1 MAIKIVYRTCEY
13 DTDLITQT
21 FDYIRPEYKLDSS
34 KDVLVK
40 VGDINVYELIQSN
53 ADCAL
58 DKILDKFLMRDNIDN
73 HVVQLVDDKPYEC
86 ANINV
91 DLSDLGSAYEKMDV
105 LREKYNIPA
114 NYSSFGDIVNYLQ
127 SIKNEVDKRAFQLEQ
142 EKVQKEEF
150 YKGVKKNENE
160 EKTTFEE
167 SKQTT
172 I

>member
-13 DTDLITQT
+13 DCDSAQT

-34 KDVLVK
+34 KDILVK
-40 VGDINVYELIQSN
+40 TGDINVYELIQSN

-73 HVVQLVDDKPYEC
+73 HVIQLVDDKPYEC

-91 DLSDLGSAYEKMDV
+91 DLSDLGSAYEKMDS
-105 LREKYNIPA
+105 LRDRYNIPA
-114 NYSSFGDIVNYLQ
+114 NYTSFGDIVNYLQ
-127 SIKNEVDKRAFQLEQ
+127 SIKNEVDKRAVQLEQ
-142 EKVQKEEF
+142 EKAQKENF

-160 EKTTFEE
+160 EKTTIQE
-167 SKQTT
+167 SK
-172 I
+172 

>member
-1 MAIKIVYRTCEY
+1 MVKIRYRTCEY
-13 DTDLITQT
+13 DSNSAQT

-73 HVVQLVDDKPYEC
+73 HVIQLVDDKPYEC

-91 DLSDLGSAYEKMDV
+91 DLSDLGSAYEKMDA
-105 LREKYNIPA
+105 LRVKYNVPA
-114 NYSSFGDIVNYLQ
+114 NYTSFSDIVNYLQ
-127 SIKNEVDKRAFQLEQ
+127 SIKNEVDKRAIQLEQ
-142 EKVQKEEF
+142 EKAQKENF
-150 YKGVKKNENE
+150 YKKGIKENENE
-160 EKTTFEE
+160 KKTIIEE

>member
-13 DTDLITQT
+13 NTDLITQT

-34 KDVLVK
+34 KGVLVK

-58 DKILDKFLMRDNIDN
+58 DKVLDKFLMRDNIDN
-73 HVVQLVDDKPYEC
+73 HVIQLVDDKPYEC

-91 DLSDLGSAYEKMDV
+91 DLSDLGSAYEKMDL
-105 LREKYNIPA
+105 LREKYNVPA
-114 NYSSFGDIVNYLQ
+114 NYTSFGDIVNYLQ
-127 SIKNEVDKRAFQLEQ
+127 SIKNEVDKRAIQLEQ
-142 EKVQKEEF
+142 ENAQKENF

-160 EKTTFEE
+160 AKTTNEE
-167 SKQTT
+167 SK
-172 I
+172 

>member
-1 MAIKIVYRTCEY
+1 MAIKIVYRVAEY
-13 DTDLITQT
+13 DTNSAQT

-34 KDVLVK
+34 KDILVK
-40 VGDINVYELIQSN
+40 VGDINVYDLIQSN
-53 ADCAL
+53 VDCAL

-73 HVVQLVDDKPYEC
+73 HVIQLVSDKPYEC

-91 DLSDLGSAYEKMDV
+91 DLSDLGSAYEKMDA

-127 SIKNEVDKRAFQLEQ
+127 SIKNEVDKRAIQLEQ
-142 EKVQKEEF
+142 EMAQNENF

-160 EKTTFEE
+160 EKKTFEE
-167 SKQTT
+167 SQQAS

>member
-1 MAIKIVYRTCEY
+1 MVKIKYRVCEY
-13 DTDLITQT
+13 DSDSAQT
-21 FDYIRPEYKLDSS
+21 FDYVRPEYKLDSS
-34 KDVLVK
+34 KGVLVK

-73 HVVQLVDDKPYEC
+73 HVIQLVDDKPYEC

-91 DLSDLGSAYEKMDV
+91 DLSDLGSAYEKMDS

-127 SIKNEVDKRAFQLEQ
+127 SIKNEVDKRAVQLE
-142 EKVQKEEF
+142 KDRLQKENF
-150 YKGVKKNENE
+150 YKKGNKENENE
-160 EKTTFEE
+160 EKTTFQE
-167 SKQTT
+167 SK
-172 I
+172 

>member
-1 MAIKIVYRTCEY
+1 MAIKILYRVAEY

-34 KDVLVK
+34 KGVLVK

-73 HVVQLVDDKPYEC
+73 HVVQLIDDKPYEC

-91 DLSDLGSAYEKMDV
+91 DLSDLGLAYEKMDA
-105 LREKYNIPA
+105 LRDKYNVPA
-114 NYSSFGDIVNYLQ
+114 NYTSFNDIMSYLQ
-127 SIKNEVDKRAFQLEQ
+127 SIKNEVDKRAIELE
-142 EKVQKEEF
+142 KDRVQKENF
-150 YKGVKKNENE
+150 YKKGIKENE
-160 EKTTFEE
+160 EKKTVEE
-167 SKQTT
+167 SKQAT

>member
-1 MAIKIVYRTCEY
+1 MAIKIVYRVSEY
-13 DTDLITQT
+13 DSDSAQT

-40 VGDINVYELIQSN
+40 VGDINVYKLIQSN

-58 DKILDKFLMRDNIDN
+58 DKILDKFLMRDNVDN
-73 HVVQLVDDKPYEC
+73 HVIQLVDDKPYEC

-91 DLSDLGSAYEKMDV
+91 DLSDLGSAYEKMDL
-105 LREKYNIPA
+105 LRERYNIPA

-127 SIKNEVDKRAFQLEQ
+127 SIKNEVDKRAVQLQQ
-142 EKVQKEEF
+142 EKIQKENF
-150 YKGVKKNENE
+150 YKKGIKANENE
-160 EKTTFEE
+160 EKTTLEE
-167 SKQTT
+167 SKQAS

>member
-13 DTDLITQT
+13 DTNLITQT

-40 VGDINVYELIQSN
+40 IGDINVYELIQSN

-73 HVVQLVDDKPYEC
+73 HVIQLVDDKPYEC

-91 DLSDLGSAYEKMDV
+91 DLSDLGSAYEKMDA
-105 LREKYNIPA
+105 LREKYNVPA
-114 NYSSFGDIVNYLQ
+114 NYTSFGDIVNYLQ
-127 SIKNEVDKRAFQLEQ
+127 SIKNEVDKRAIQLQQ
-142 EKVQKEEF
+142 EKAQKENF
-150 YKGVKKNENE
+150 YKKGIKENE
-160 EKTTFEE
+160 KKETLEESVKTT
-167 SKQTT
+167 

>member
-13 DTDLITQT
+13 NTDLITQT

-91 DLSDLGSAYEKMDV
+91 DLSDLGSAYEKMDA
-105 LREKYNIPA
+105 LREKYNVPA
-114 NYSSFGDIVNYLQ
+114 NYTSFGDIVNYLQ
-127 SIKNEVDKRAFQLEQ
+127 SIKNEVDKRAIQLQQ
-142 EKVQKEEF
+142 EKAQKENF
-150 YKGVKKNENE
+150 YKKGIKENE
-160 EKTTFEE
+160 EKKTVEE
-167 SKQTT
+167 SKQAS

>member
-1 MAIKIVYRTCEY
+1 MAIKIVYRVAEY
-13 DTDLITQT
+13 DSDSAQT

-73 HVVQLVDDKPYEC
+73 HVIQLVDDKPYEC

-91 DLSDLGSAYEKMDV
+91 DLSDLGSAYEKMDA
-105 LREKYNIPA
+105 LRERYNIPA
-114 NYSSFGDIVNYLQ
+114 NYTSFGDIVNYLQ
-127 SIKNEVDKRAFQLEQ
+127 SIKIEVDKRAVQLEQ
-142 EKVQKEEF
+142 EKVQKENF
-150 YKGVKKNENE
+150 YKKGIKENE
-160 EKTTFEE
+160 EKKIVEE
-167 SKQTT
+167 SKQAS

>member
-1 MAIKIVYRTCEY
+1 MVKIKYRTCEY
-13 DTDLITQT
+13 DSDSAQT

-34 KDVLVK
+34 KGVLVK

-91 DLSDLGSAYEKMDV
+91 DLSDLGLAYEKMDA
-105 LREKYNIPA
+105 LRDKYNVPA
-114 NYSSFGDIVNYLQ
+114 NYTSFNDIMSYLQ
-127 SIKNEVDKRAFQLEQ
+127 SIKNEVDKRAIELE
-142 EKVQKEEF
+142 KDRVQKENF

-160 EKTTFEE
+160 EKTTLEE
-167 SKQTT
+167 SK
-172 I
+172 

>member
-1 MAIKIVYRTCEY
+1 MAIKIVYRVAEY
-13 DTDLITQT
+13 DSDSAQT

-34 KDVLVK
+34 KDALVK
-40 VGDINVYELIQSN
+40 TGDINVYELIQSN

-73 HVVQLVDDKPYEC
+73 HVIQLVDDKPYEC

-91 DLSDLGSAYEKMDV
+91 DLSDLGSAYEKMDA
-105 LREKYNIPA
+105 LRDRYNIPA

-127 SIKNEVDKRAFQLEQ
+127 SIKNEVDKRAVELE
-142 EKVQKEEF
+142 KDRVQKENF

-160 EKTTFEE
+160 EKKTIEE
-167 SKQTT
+167 SKQAS

>member
-13 DTDLITQT
+13 DTNLITQT

-34 KDVLVK
+34 KDILVK
-40 VGDINVYELIQSN
+40 VGDINVYDLIQSN

-73 HVVQLVDDKPYEC
+73 HVIQLVDDKPYEC

-91 DLSDLGSAYEKMDV
+91 DLSDLGSAYEKMDA
-105 LREKYNIPA
+105 LKDKYNIPA

-127 SIKNEVDKRAFQLEQ
+127 SIKNEVDKRAIQLEQ
-142 EKVQKEEF
+142 EKSQKENF
-150 YKGVKKNENE
+150 YKKGIKVNENE
-160 EKTTFEE
+160 EKKTLEE
-167 SKQTT
+167 IK
-172 I
+172 

>member
-13 DTDLITQT
+13 DTNLITQT

-34 KDVLVK
+34 KDILVK

-73 HVVQLVDDKPYEC
+73 HVIQLVDDKPYEC

-91 DLSDLGSAYEKMDV
+91 DLSDLGSAYEKMDA
-105 LREKYNIPA
+105 LRDKYNIPA

-127 SIKNEVDKRAFQLEQ
+127 SIKNEVDKRAIQLEQ
-142 EKVQKEEF
+142 EKSQKENF
-150 YKGVKKNENE
+150 YKKGIKVNENE
-160 EKTTFEE
+160 EKKTLEE
-167 SKQTT
+167 IK
-172 I
+172 

>member
-13 DTDLITQT
+13 DCDSAQT
-21 FDYIRPEYKLDSS
+21 FSYMRPEYKLDSS
-34 KDVLVK
+34 KGCLVK

-86 ANINV
+86 ASINT
-91 DLSDLGSAYEKMDV
+91 DLSDLGEAYEKMSKLRDV
-105 LREKYNIPA
+105 YNIPA
-114 NYSSFGDIVNYLQ
+114 NYTSFNDIMNYLQ
-127 SIKNEVDKRAFQLEQ
+127 SIKNEVDKRAIQLEQ
-142 EKVQKEEF
+142 EKIQEENF
-150 YKGVKKNENE
+150 YKKGIKENE
-160 EKTTFEE
+160 EKKIIEE
-167 SKQTT
+167 SKQTS

>member
-1 MAIKIVYRTCEY
+1 MVKIKYRTCEY
-13 DTDLITQT
+13 DCDSAQT

-34 KDVLVK
+34 KDILVK
-40 VGDINVYELIQSN
+40 TGDINVYELIQSN

-73 HVVQLVDDKPYEC
+73 HVIQLVDDKPYEC

-91 DLSDLGSAYEKMDV
+91 DLSDLGSAYEKMDA
-105 LREKYNIPA
+105 LRDRYNIPA

-127 SIKNEVDKRAFQLEQ
+127 SIKNEVDKRTIELE
-142 EKVQKEEF
+142 KDRLQKENF
-150 YKGVKKNENE
+150 YKKGIKENENE
-160 EKTTFEE
+160 KKKTIEE
-167 SKQTT
+167 SKQAS